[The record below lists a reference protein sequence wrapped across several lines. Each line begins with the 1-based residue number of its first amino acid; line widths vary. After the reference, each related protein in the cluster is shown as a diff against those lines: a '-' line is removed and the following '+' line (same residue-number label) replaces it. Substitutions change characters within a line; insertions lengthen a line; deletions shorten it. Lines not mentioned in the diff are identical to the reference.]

1 MAEYNIKAYLNRL
14 FQKEVLTKKESKEI
28 LLQIGNGN
36 VEAHQTAALLT
47 CYQMRPITAQELAG
61 FRDAMI
67 ELCRK
72 IEFANGDLIDIVG
85 TGGDGKN
92 TFNISTVTSFVVAGA
107 GYKVAKHGN
116 KGVSSPCGSSNV
128 LEELG
133 YSFSTEFDTLKE
145 DLDRS
150 NFCFFHAPFFHPAM
164 KEVVPI
170 RKAMQVKTFFNVMG
184 PLLNPSQPKQQ
195 LSGVYHE
202 SILPLYAKVFEE
214 MDINF
219 AVIYA
224 HDGYDEI
231 SLTGDFTIVTN
242 DGSTNYSPE
251 DIGFSTVIPEELF
264 GGNTVSEAADIF
276 RNILNGKGTEA
287 QNNVV
292 LANAAFAIQCF
303 DQNKSIEKCISE
315 ARESLQ
321 SGSAYQKLLLATHTI

>member
-1 MAEYNIKAYLNRL
+1 MAEYNIKEYLNRL
-14 FQKEVLTKKESKEI
+14 FQKEVLTKQESKDILFEI
-28 LLQIGNGN
+28 GKGN
-36 VEAHQTAALLT
+36 VQAHQTAALLT
-47 CYQMRPITAQELAG
+47 CYQMRPITGQELAG
-61 FRDAMI
+61 FRSAMI
-67 ELCRK
+67 ELCKK
-72 IEFANGDLIDIVG
+72 IEFASDDLIDIVG

-128 LEELG
+128 LEHLG
-133 YSFSTEFDTLKE
+133 YSFSNEFNKLKD

-184 PLLNPSQPKQQ
+184 PLLNPAQPKQQ
-195 LSGVYHE
+195 LSGVYHK
-202 SILPLYAKVFEE
+202 SILPLYAQVFEE
-214 MDINF
+214 IGINF
-219 AVIYA
+219 AVVYA

-231 SLTGDFTIVTN
+231 SLTGDFTIVN
-242 DGSTNYSPE
+242 NNGSTTYRPE
-251 DIGFSTVIPEELF
+251 DIGFSTVKAEELF

-276 RNILNGKGTEA
+276 RSVLSGKGSEA

-303 DQNKSIEKCISE
+303 NQNKSIEQCISE

-321 SGSAYQKLLLATHTI
+321 SGSAYQKLLLATNT